1 MLIWLK
7 ESYHVVLIS
16 EGNIQ
21 LLILVVQKV
30 PTIYKQNISS
40 CLELQN
46 KIENQNWHLKATLLI
61 LQSTMML

>member
-61 LQSTMML
+61 LQSTMM